1 MRDQE
6 LLAED
11 KLGRTRPSRIAGDA
25 SAGSGI
31 STGSSTSYVVTG
43 LQSKTLYYFAL
54 TAVDAAG
61 NESIF
66 SNEVSKLTP

>member
-1 MRDQE
+1 MTGYR
-6 LLAED
+6 AYY
-11 KLGRTRPSRIAGDA
+11 GPSSNTYIQA
-25 SAGSGI
+25 AGSGI

-43 LQSKTLYYFAL
+43 LQSKTLYYFAV

-66 SNEVSKLTP
+66 SNEASKLTP